1 MSTRKEE
8 LQAELKAIQDKEIAK
23 KLQELSHLEE
33 SVDSQIAI
41 EEAKSHKFVMK
52 GDFWI
57 KLLSALGITGAFFYV
72 AITSHHAGMNAI
84 YSGSENSSLLSVL
97 GPLFGIVL
105 QYYFGKSKAGANG
118 E

>member
-1 MSTRKEE
+1 MTRKEE
-8 LQAELKAIQDKEIAK
+8 LQVELKAIQDKEMAAK
-23 KLQELSHLEE
+23 LKELSHLEE
-33 SVDSQIAI
+33 SVDSQIQI

-72 AITSHHAGMNAI
+72 AITTHHAGMTEV
-84 YSGSENSSLLSVL
+84 YGSGSGDLLSVL